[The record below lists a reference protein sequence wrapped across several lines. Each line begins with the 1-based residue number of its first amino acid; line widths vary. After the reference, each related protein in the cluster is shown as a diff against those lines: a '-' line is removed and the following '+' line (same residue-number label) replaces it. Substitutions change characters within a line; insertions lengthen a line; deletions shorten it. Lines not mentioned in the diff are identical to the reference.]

1 MTLRSTI
8 ESLGLSGRAVES
20 VVMAL
25 SATVVTHLDST
36 PKNYAAMVR
45 AFGLTMAEAILKA
58 LKAAGLDGAAALYT
72 GNGIDL
78 SLDVTQQQLD
88 ALAVAVPQLA
98 DVCAALKAAGKR
110 TAPQWQASG
119 LSKMPTEDEIKEAM
133 AELSVEQ
140 WASSLW
146 VGVIQPAV
154 AERKT
159 IEEIKLLIAES

>member
-1 MTLRSTI
+1 MALRSTI

-45 AFGLTMAEAILKA
+45 VIGPTKAEGILKS
-58 LKAAGLDGAAALYT
+58 LKSAGLDGAAALYT
-72 GNGIDL
+72 GTG
-78 SLDVTQQQLD
+78 LDQQQLE

-119 LSKMPTEDEIKEAM
+119 LSKMPTEAEIKEAM

-159 IEEIKLLIAES
+159 IEEIKSLIAES